1 MEYEENDEEDV
12 KVVSVKEELEE
23 FSAYMREGC

>member
-12 KVVSVKEELEE
+12 KVVGVKEELEE
-23 FSAYMREGC
+23 FPAYAREGC